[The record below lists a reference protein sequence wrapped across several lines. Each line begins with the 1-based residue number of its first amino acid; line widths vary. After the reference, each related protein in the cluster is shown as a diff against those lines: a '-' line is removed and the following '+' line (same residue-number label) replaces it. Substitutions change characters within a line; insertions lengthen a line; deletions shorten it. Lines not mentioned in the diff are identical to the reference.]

1 MIKVKANYKNEHAGQ
16 IKCELCQEKDETTQH
31 IFECKENGNLLK
43 EINVKESTEETLKI
57 NNLEKIAET
66 TRMIMERR
74 KEKIGKKVP

>member
-1 MIKVKANYKNEHAGQ
+1 MIKVKANFKNEHAGQ

-31 IFECKENGNLLK
+31 IFECNENGDLLK
-43 EINVKESTEETLKI
+43 EINVKESIEEILRI
-57 NNLEKIAET
+57 NNLDT